1 MKNFMFCKNKCPRGT
16 KCNPISNVV
25 ADDDTSFVCIG
36 YHGEEKNKYTQ
47 DKFRHCF
54 KTEASDSMFDYDKY
68 DIKSVLSV
76 MSEALLIDELS

>member
-1 MKNFMFCKNKCPRGT
+1 MLCKNKCPRGT